1 MAMQGLR
8 PVRVLV
14 LASLIGTTGSA
25 TAEDHAHHR
34 SHAGHDEPV
43 LSEHRHGYG
52 ASLSVLLADY
62 DARLFSGE
70 YQGTRLG
77 GWWMQG
83 RFGVAASLPAYRLT
97 KNGRAVDG
105 IGDAMVHGHAML
117 WSRGRVSVDG
127 MLMVTA
133 PTGDGDAGLGMGH
146 VMVMPEVGARVG
158 VPRASL
164 AARVGYGHM
173 AGGSLAHAEHGQKMW
188 PLVEP
193 MNAAEL
199 TFGATGLVALSRGLA
214 VGVQGQG
221 ALPIG
226 DGDTR
231 VVGGV
236 RVVWSAGRAE
246 TSLQLDH
253 GFVGSPFGLR
263 GVLETSVRF
272 D

>member
-1 MAMQGLR
+1 M
-8 PVRVLV
+8 RVL
-14 LASLIGTTGSA
+14 LILGLLQTTA
-25 TAEDHAHHR
+25 WAEDHTHHH
-34 SHAGHDEPV
+34 HAPPDEPYLAV
-43 LSEHRHGYG
+43 LSQHRHGYG
-52 ASLSVLLADY
+52 ASLGVLLADY

-83 RFGVAASLPAYRLT
+83 RFGLAASLPAYRLT
-97 KNGRAVDG
+97 KNGLAVDG
-105 IGDAMVHGHAML
+105 IGDVMMHGHAL
-117 WSRGRVSVDG
+117 VLSRGPLSVDG
-127 MLMVTA
+127 MLMITA

-146 VMVMPEVGARVG
+146 VMVMPEVGARAVFA
-158 VPRASL
+158 RASF
-164 AARVGYGHM
+164 AARVGYGYM
-173 AGGSLAHAEHGQKMW
+173 AGGAVAHAEHGQKMW

-193 MNAAEL
+193 MNASEV

-214 VGVQGQG
+214 AGLQGQG
-221 ALPIG
+221 AIPLG

-231 VVGGV
+231 VIGGV
-236 RVVWSAGRAE
+236 RAVWIAGRAE